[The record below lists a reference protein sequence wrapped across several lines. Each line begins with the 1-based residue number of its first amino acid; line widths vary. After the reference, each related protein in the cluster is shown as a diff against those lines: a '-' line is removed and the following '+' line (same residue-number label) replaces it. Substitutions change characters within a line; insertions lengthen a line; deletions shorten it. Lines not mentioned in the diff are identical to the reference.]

1 MVAIGSRTKPILVQG
16 SKYSSKGQAAGDQ
29 DGASPSENVVWRNIR
44 VLRLAGVWRPE
55 GRCLARLYPL
65 YFGTVCT
72 SMLHIGALAIFRSYT
87 IWGDMTEVTFAL
99 VSGLTCFNGAVK
111 MIHHYTHS
119 ESYYRLVNELNILI
133 DRQRPHCEGDAE
145 LSAALQAAYK
155 KAKRLTFGVLGYMF
169 VLGQMWAT
177 VPLFMQFPPDDPSS
191 PLPLVTITRVH
202 KVHNHTLYSLAYLS
216 ECHTVLYWNFSSLGM
231 DVFFGS
237 VMIHVTGQLNIL
249 NIRLSRLSDGGAAG
263 DLAHSSNFD
272 KGSQQQKWNT
282 HDSVSMYDEVRNCVR
297 DHQEILRYLDFL
309 ENLMNP
315 VPLAQFLLCV
325 GGICLTLYQI
335 TFNPDD
341 GGVIECI
348 LFLPIPALQIF
359 IYCWAGHGIMEE
371 SEYVSFAVYSCR
383 WPGADRRVT
392 NLLRI
397 VMSRAQKASFLTAG
411 KVHPINRDT
420 FLSLLN
426 ASYSFYTLLRQ
437 MKNLEEGNEAT
448 P

>member
-1 MVAIGSRTKPILVQG
+1 MVAIGSRAKPILVQQ
-16 SKYSSKGQAAGDQ
+16 SKTSSKGQ
-29 DGASPSENVVWRNIR
+29 DGGEESVVSPSENVLRRNIR
-44 VLRLAGVWRPE
+44 ILRLAAVWRPP
-55 GRCLARLYPL
+55 GRWRQRLYPL

-72 SMLHIGALAIFRSYT
+72 SMLHIGALAILRSYT
-87 IWGDMTEVTFAL
+87 IWGNMTEVTFAL

-119 ESYYRLVNELNILI
+119 ETYYRLVDELNLLI
-133 DRQRPHCEGDAE
+133 DRQRPYCEGDAE
-145 LSAALQAAYK
+145 LTEALQTAYK
-155 KAKRLTFGVLGYMF
+155 KAKRLTWGVLLYMF
-169 VLGQMWAT
+169 VLGQMWCI
-177 VPLFMQFPPDDPSS
+177 VPLFMKFPPDDPSS

-202 KVHNHTLYSLAYLS
+202 KVHNHTLYSMAYLS
-216 ECHTVLYWNFSSLGM
+216 ECHTVLYWNWSSLGM

-237 VMIHVTGQLNIL
+237 IMIHVTGQLNIL
-249 NIRLSRLSDGGAAG
+249 NIRLSRLSHEGVGDG
-263 DLAHSSNFD
+263 LAQYSSFV
-272 KGSQQQKWNT
+272 KGSELHKGGI
-282 HDSVSMYDEVRNCVR
+282 HDSASMYDELCKCVK

-309 ENLMNP
+309 ESLMNP

-371 SEYVSFAVYSCR
+371 SEYVSFAAYSCR
-383 WPGADRRVT
+383 WGGAERKVT
-392 NLLRI
+392 NVLRI
-397 VMSRAQKASFLTAG
+397 IMSRAQRASLLTAG

-437 MKNLEEGNEAT
+437 MKNLEEENEDSS
-448 P
+448 

>member
-1 MVAIGSRTKPILVQG
+1 MVAIGSRAKPILVQQ
-16 SKYSSKGQAAGDQ
+16 SKSTSKGKDAGDEY
-29 DGASPSENVVWRNIR
+29 GRSPSENVVRRNIR
-44 VLRLAGVWRPE
+44 ILRMAAVWRPT
-55 GRCLARLYPL
+55 GRWRSRVYPL
-65 YFGTVCT
+65 YFGSVCA
-72 SMLHIGALAIFRSYT
+72 SMLHIGALAILRSAT
-87 IWGDMTEVTFAL
+87 IWGNMTEVTFAL

-119 ESYYRLVNELNILI
+119 EAYYRLVDELNILI

-145 LSAALQAAYK
+145 LDEALQNAHR
-155 KAKRLTFGVLGYMF
+155 KAKRLTWGVLLYMF
-169 VLGQMWAT
+169 VLGQMWCI

-216 ECHTVLYWNFSSLGM
+216 ECHTVLYWNWSSLGM

-237 VMIHVTGQLNIL
+237 IMIHVTGQLNIL
-249 NIRLSRLSDGGAAG
+249 NIRLSRLRGGGPGEDLSQYSSFGKGGEQLKG
-263 DLAHSSNFD
+263 DIR
-272 KGSQQQKWNT
+272 
-282 HDSVSMYDEVRNCVR
+282 DSASMYAELCECVK

-371 SEYVSFAVYSCR
+371 SEYVSFAAYSCR
-383 WPGADRRVT
+383 WGGSDRKVT
-392 NLLRI
+392 DVLRI
-397 VMSRAQKASFLTAG
+397 VMSRAHRATMLTAG

-437 MKNLEEGNEAT
+437 MKNLEEENEASS
-448 P
+448 